1 MSDTTKKQVR
11 NAICLGLLCSIS
23 YLAVYFAR
31 NILGTVTPQMIE
43 SGQTEAYIGNVSSV
57 YFIAYAFGQLI
68 NGAIGDKIKAR
79 YMISIGLLMAGV
91 TNFIFSRIV
100 LASPDI
106 ALAVYAMT
114 GFFLSMIYGPM
125 VKVVAENTK
134 PEHATR
140 CSLGF
145 TFASFF
151 GSPLAG
157 VAATAFVWYD
167 VFFVGSISL
176 VAMAIIVFVAYLIFE
191 KKGIVKYNQFEKQK
205 GVQGGIKLLI
215 KNRIIKFAFISMI
228 TGIVR
233 TTVVFWMPTYISQ
246 HLGFSAK
253 NSSLI
258 FTAATLVISL
268 TAFVTVFIYERLHR
282 NMDLTILLMFVSATL
297 FFLLIYVI
305 KQPVLNVAFLV
316 IAIMSSNGA
325 ATMLFS
331 RYCPSLK
338 DTGMVSSATGFID
351 FVGYMSAAIASSIFA
366 NAVSVIGWGNL
377 ILIWCGLM
385 VVGAIVS
392 LPFEKLKK
400 DNFC

>member
-1 MSDTTKKQVR
+1 MSDAGKKQVR
-11 NAICLGLLCSIS
+11 NAIYLGLLCSIS

-31 NILGTVTPQMIE
+31 NILSTVTPQMLE
-43 SGQTEAYIGNVSSV
+43 NGLDEGYIGHISSV

-68 NGAIGDKIKAR
+68 NGAIGDRIKAR
-79 YMISIGLLMAGV
+79 YMISIGLFMAGV
-91 TNFIFSRIV
+91 TNFIFTEVV
-100 LASPDI
+100 LVNPDI
-106 ALAVYAMT
+106 ALIVYAST

-145 TFASFF
+145 TFAMFF

-157 VAATAFVWYD
+157 LAATAFVWQD
-167 VFFVGSISL
+167 VFFMGSGIL
-176 VAMAIIVFVAYLIFE
+176 VLMAVIVFVFYLIFE
-191 KKGIVKYNQFEKQK
+191 RTGIVKYNQIERQK
-205 GVQGGIKLLI
+205 GVQGGVKILI
-215 KNRIIKFAFISMI
+215 KNRIVKFAFISML

-246 HLGFSAK
+246 YLGFSSK
-253 NSSLI
+253 TSSLI
-258 FTAATLVISL
+258 FTVAALVISL
-268 TAFVTVFIYERLHR
+268 TAFVTVFVYEKLNR
-282 NMDLTILLMFVSATL
+282 NMDLTILLMFVSATIF
-297 FFLLIYVI
+297 FFLIYII
-305 KQPVLNVAFLV
+305 KVPVLNILFLV

-351 FVGYMSAAIASSIFA
+351 FVSYISAAVASTLFA

-385 VVGAIVS
+385 IVGAVVS
-392 LPFEKLKK
+392 LPFEKLRKE
-400 DNFC
+400 NF